1 MEVSLLDYGG
11 TTNKDVDYSLN
22 EDRSGIY
29 LRGFTLGLDDVKAVN
44 PELKIPKNV
53 SGNIGFRVLDTLQYK
68 PWQWGKVNRGAGQIG
83 IYKLK
88 DQKDNVYFAVIKDYR
103 ASEGD
108 WRIAMIHIESSEQE
122 LKDWLMCET
131 IGTTFIEYID
141 AR

>member
-11 TTNKDVDYSLN
+11 TTNKSVEYSLN

-29 LRGFTLGLDDVKAVN
+29 LKGFALSIDDIHVVN
-44 PELKIPKNV
+44 PALKIPGIVMGNV
-53 SGNIGFRVLDTLQYK
+53 GFKVLAVIQYK

-83 IYKLK
+83 IYKLQ
-88 DQKDNVYFAVIKDYR
+88 DHEDHIYFAVIKDYR

-122 LKDWLMCET
+122 LKDWLMCDR

-141 AR
+141 MG

>member
-11 TTNKDVDYSLN
+11 STNKSVEYGIN

-29 LRGFTLGLDDVKAVN
+29 LKGFVLSIDDIHAIN
-44 PELKIPKNV
+44 PDLKIPEIAM
-53 SGNIGFRVLDTLQYK
+53 GNIGFKVLITIQYK

-83 IYKLK
+83 IYRLR
-88 DQKDNVYFAVIKDYR
+88 DHEDNIYFAIIKDYR

-108 WRIAMIHIESSEQE
+108 WRIAMIHIERSEQE
-122 LKDWLMCET
+122 LKDWLMCDR

-141 AR
+141 MG